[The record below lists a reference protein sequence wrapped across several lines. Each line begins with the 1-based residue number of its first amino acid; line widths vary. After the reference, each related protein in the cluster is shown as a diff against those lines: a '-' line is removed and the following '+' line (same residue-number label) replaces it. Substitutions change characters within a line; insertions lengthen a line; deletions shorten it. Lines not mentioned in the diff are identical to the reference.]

1 MKIKAILSA
10 ALLAVAGLTAYAQ
23 CSVPMTVA
31 NIMDGE
37 EVPARVGKAL
47 QTKLM
52 NAASR
57 AGVTTSLAGN
67 RFFLAGRFNSA
78 YKDVLVGPPAQTVL
92 NSTLTLYIAD
102 AQDKKVFASVEIP
115 CKGVGNT
122 DERAYTQCLN
132 VVNPKNKA
140 ISDFIAEGSQK
151 IVDYFNQN
159 YPAIIKRAQAA
170 QSSRD
175 YDEALF
181 ILTAIPE
188 CCDGYNQAMEIVG
201 QIYKQRV
208 DYDGAQ
214 LLAQAKAEWAAD
226 PTDQGASAA
235 GALLAQI
242 DPMSASYPAALKFQD
257 EIAKVVKANWDF
269 ENIKKYED
277 EMQMRRDKLKA
288 DTQTKLAVIEAA
300 RAVGVAYGSGPKAPV
315 YSYHVHRWR

>member
-10 ALLAVAGLTAYAQ
+10 TFIAAAMTAYGQ

-37 EVPARVGKAL
+37 EVPARVGQAL
-47 QTKLM
+47 QTKMM

-57 AGVTTSLAGN
+57 AGVTTSTAGN
-67 RFFLAGRFNSA
+67 RFFIAGRFNSA
-78 YKDVLVGPPAQTVL
+78 YKDVIPGPPAKTVL

-102 AQDKKVFASVEIP
+102 AQDRKVFASVEIP
-115 CKGVGNT
+115 CKGIGNS

-132 VVNPKNKA
+132 VINPQNKA

-151 IVDYFNQN
+151 IVDYFNAN

-170 QSSRD
+170 QASRE

-188 CCDGYNQAMEIVG
+188 CCNGYDQAMQIVG
-201 QIYKQRV
+201 EIYKQRV
-208 DYDGAQ
+208 DYEGAQ
-214 LLAQAKAEWAAD
+214 LLAEAKAEWSAD
-226 PTDQGASAA
+226 PTDAGAAKA

-269 ENIKKYED
+269 ENVKKYEN
-277 EMQMRRDKLKA
+277 EMALKRQKLKA
-288 DTQTKLAVIEAA
+288 ETEIRKSAIEAA
-300 RAVGVAYGSGPKAPV
+300 RAIGVAYGSGPKAPQ
-315 YSYHVHRWR
+315 YNYNVHRWR